1 MASLDR
7 SLSPYDIRYHC
18 VAGLGGV
25 SEIFDDVHSVETTAN
40 LYAMQ
45 MWLNLCQTC
54 VIRIR
59 SHNIILAS
67 DLDSDYSLPPKATKL
82 VLDIRKLIA
91 SESTMTFLKWNF

>member
-1 MASLDR
+1 MICIEWRL
-7 SLSPYDIRYHC
+7 L
-18 VAGLGGV
+18 
-25 SEIFDDVHSVETTAN
+25 

-45 MWLNLCQTC
+45 MWRQSC

-67 DLDSDYSLPPKATKL
+67 DSDSDYSLPTTPKATKL

-91 SESTMTFLKWNF
+91 SESTMDLSQVDFLIA